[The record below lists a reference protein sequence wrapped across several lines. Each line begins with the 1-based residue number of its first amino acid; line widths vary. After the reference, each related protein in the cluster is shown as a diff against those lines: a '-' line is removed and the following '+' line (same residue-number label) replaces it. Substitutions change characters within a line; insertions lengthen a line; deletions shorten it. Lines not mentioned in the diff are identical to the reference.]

1 MSQYDIRSMNRTS
14 IRQQLFSPEEGKTT
28 AKYRHWWNTTDSD
41 DKKNGLDF
49 AALQKFKVVTYKA
62 SEKDASENYKQ
73 QCPYSERQLTELYT
87 SNGLLTKRLLMRKPL
102 QKLD

>member
-1 MSQYDIRSMNRTS
+1 M
-14 IRQQLFSPEEGKTT
+14 FSPEEGKTT

-73 QCPYSERQLTELYT
+73 QCPYSERQLTEWYT